1 MNGGK
6 PHAVRDPTD
15 PSHAVPAKPQPCGR
29 GSPPRS
35 QTSPHQLNPS
45 SLLLP
50 GSPSS
55 LCPRSPVSLSQ
66 PHVTPSPPLCHYCP
80 RSHPLSP
87 SRRPRSQCDL
97 WGRPA
102 PRFLIQTS
110 HHLLRILSPCFRR
123 ARERELV
130 RHTRLVRAIPSTAS
144 ARCAPC
150 SSPRFIPYH
159 HQPATTR
166 SSTFRFSSPEHRPGL
181 VSRVCAGTVWEVL
194 C

>member
-1 MNGGK
+1 
-6 PHAVRDPTD
+6 VILLTRPT
-15 PSHAVPAKPQPCGR
+15 PSK
-29 GSPPRS
+29 
-35 QTSPHQLNPS
+35 LNPS
-45 SLLLP
+45 PVGVEPTPQSNKPPPIKPQQPPPPRLPLLSLPPL
-50 GSPSS
+50 S
-55 LCPRSPVSLSQ
+55 RFSLSLN
-66 PHVTPSPPLCHYCP
+66 PTSRFRLPPLCHYCP

-110 HHLLRILSPCFRR
+110 HLLLRILSPCFRR